1 MNSWLLIGTLSLQQ
15 YFHFLLRCI
24 ELVEC
29 LHVYDKK
36 EKKTFSISHVHNK
49 KDLLCTCWNC
59 TSLLIRPF
67 KHTNR
72 VLSVFHQRDKSIPL
86 FYFSVVKVG
95 TKNDFLQGT
104 EDENTNPILK
114 DLVFLSLGFWVRL
127 SILSDYRLVAL
138 KFFS

>member
-67 KHTNR
+67 KHTIG
-72 VLSVFHQRDKSIPL
+72 VLGFSPTRQINSLVL
-86 FYFSVVKVG
+86 FLSCESGHK
-95 TKNDFLQGT
+95 KWDFLQGT

-138 KFFS
+138 KSFS